1 MIVIFFLE
9 KKSNACG
16 QLGQSYQDYRCP
28 AHEKHMECEVD
39 PTMEIT
45 AVTHATWYGAPGTFV
60 TDKNVYARTVYRW
73 IFNKSRI
80 YLTNNT

>member
-1 MIVIFFLE
+1 MSFLSIYIPLIVFHVPTTTSHLF
-9 KKSNACG
+9 KSNACG

-45 AVTHATWYGAPGTFV
+45 AVTHATWYGAPGTF
-60 TDKNVYARTVYRW
+60 T
-73 IFNKSRI
+73 F
-80 YLTNNT
+80 L